1 LTGKLEAAMKEK
13 VKLETETVEKSLLD
27 SIQAKLAEA
36 LESSL
41 KRSQEDAARI
51 DALTKSTTD
60 AALEIEKLKVQA
72 NELTDQLKLA

>member
-1 LTGKLEAAMKEK
+1 MKEK

-41 KRSQEDAARI
+41 KRSQEDATRI